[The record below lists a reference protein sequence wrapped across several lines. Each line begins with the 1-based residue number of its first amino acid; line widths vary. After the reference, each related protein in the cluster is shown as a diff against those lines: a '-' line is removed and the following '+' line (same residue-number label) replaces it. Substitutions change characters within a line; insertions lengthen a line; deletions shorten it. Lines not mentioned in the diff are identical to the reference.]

1 MHTSSRD
8 SATKPVLTRCLALPP
23 ATRSRPSWTHTG
35 FSSAAP
41 ILRRGSGASR
51 AESRWCISRTWPS
64 FRAIPWTP
72 RLERATWTGSRSSAH
87 AGTLR
92 QGGSWWSKT
101 HPDAIRWRAWRSATQ
116 TWRSSPRIW
125 VGEADDAQ
133 TLAGPDGCAG
143 DGICAWHHDLRSGG
157 RRAGGRPDPR
167 SVRRERR
174 QPDRHRRRLSACGS
188 ERHVGGDHRPL
199 AQAESGQARH
209 DRPGDQVPRPDGRLR
224 QLRGSISAL
233 DHPRVR
239 DEPPP
244 AADRLHRPV
253 SSAPV
258 GPCHSD
264 RRDPRRVRHPRA
276 LRESSLHRGLEFHR
290 LAARTDRADRPAY
303 GVSAPVSLQ
312 PQYNM
317 LAREIEWEIVPVC
330 VEEGL

>member
-1 MHTSSRD
+1 
-8 SATKPVLTRCLALPP
+8 
-23 ATRSRPSWTHTG
+23 G
-35 FSSAAP
+35 
-41 ILRRGSGASR
+41 GG
-51 AESRWCISRTWPS
+51 ES
-64 FRAIPWTP
+64 
-72 RLERATWTGSRSSAH
+72 
-87 AGTLR
+87 
-92 QGGSWWSKT
+92 
-101 HPDAIRWRAWRSATQ
+101 
-116 TWRSSPRIW
+116 
-125 VGEADDAQ
+125 DDAQ

-199 AQAESGQARH
+199 AQAESGQTRH
-209 DRPGDQVPRPDGRLR
+209 ARPGDQVPRPDGRLR

-233 DHPRVR
+233 AHPRLR

-244 AADRLHRPV
+244 AADRLHRPL

-276 LRESSLHRGLEFHR
+276 LGESSLHRGLEFHR
-290 LAARTDRADRPAY
+290 LAARADRADRPAH
-303 GVSAPVSLQ
+303 GGLGPGFAAAAVH
-312 PQYNM
+312 NM

-330 VEEGL
+330 VEEGLGILPWGPLAQGWLSGKYTREAAPSGATRLGEDPNRGLEAYDRRNVERTWRVVDAVQAVASELGVPPARVALRWLADRPAVAAPLLGARTADQLRDNLMAAEITLSDEQSLRLDEES